1 MNYKKCIANIVEN
14 WNLDLWGQRVRKVCF
29 SLLGIIPD
37 MWVASSIDFVCLK
50 VFFPLGSPIFLP
62 PKNQLSK
69 FQSFIFL
76 FFFFL
81 TWLPCC
87 QQSQPGGVAIITPN
101 KHIEEISIQR
111 EFFFKY
117 FTAHCKIKSKDT
129 DSNKGNTSCFCI
141 LMYANE
147 LL

>member
-1 MNYKKCIANIVEN
+1 MSYKKCTANIVEN
-14 WNLDLWGQRVRKVCF
+14 WNLDLWGQRVRKVSF

-37 MWVASSIDFVCLK
+37 MWVPSSTDFVCLSL
-50 VFFPLGSPIFLP
+50 FFFRF
-62 PKNQLSK
+62 SK
-69 FQSFIFL
+69 FPPSKKPTLQIPKLYFSF

-87 QQSQPGGVAIITPN
+87 QQGQPDGVAIITPN
-101 KHIEEISIQR
+101 KHIEEISFQR

-117 FTAHCKIKSKDT
+117 FTVHCKIKSKDT
-129 DSNKGNTSCFCI
+129 DSNKENTS
-141 LMYANE
+141 LMYAKE

>member
-1 MNYKKCIANIVEN
+1 MNYKKCTANIVEN

-37 MWVASSIDFVCLK
+37 MCVASSINFIRLK
-50 VFFPLGSPIFLP
+50 S
-62 PKNQLSK
+62 
-69 FQSFIFL
+69 L
-76 FFFFL
+76 FFFRFSNFPPSKKPTFKIPKLYFSLFFSL

-87 QQSQPGGVAIITPN
+87 QQGQPGGVAIITPN
-101 KHIEEISIQR
+101 EHIEEISFQR

-117 FTAHCKIKSKDT
+117 FTVHCKIKSKDT
-129 DSNKGNTSCFCI
+129 DSNKENTS
-141 LMYANE
+141 LMYAKE